1 MQLIKDDHSL
11 SEAIVALE
19 QQQKSD
25 FNLLKNH
32 FDFTVDSLNPK
43 NLIKEKFQDLTS
55 SPTFKS
61 RILKYGI
68 GLVTGFVTKKAI
80 VGKHPGIFK
89 SILGIAAQTA
99 ISGLIMK
106 SPDLLRIPKK

>member
-1 MQLIKDDHSL
+1 MQLIQDDKSL
-11 SEAIVALE
+11 SEAIIALE

-25 FNLLKNH
+25 FNLLKEH

-43 NLIKEKFQDLTS
+43 NIIKEKFQDLTS

-68 GLVTGFVTKKAI
+68 GLVTGFITKKAI
-80 VGKHPGIFK
+80 VGKHPGVFK

-106 SPDLLRIPKK
+106 SPDLLKISKK

>member
-1 MQLIKDDHSL
+1 MQLIKDDKSL
-11 SEAIVALE
+11 SDAIVALE

-25 FNLLKNH
+25 FSLLKSH

-61 RILKYGI
+61 RVLKYGV
-68 GLVTGFVTKKAI
+68 GLITGFITKKAV
-80 VGKHPGIFK
+80 VGKHPGIFRN
-89 SILGIAAQTA
+89 ILGIAAQTA

-106 SPDLLRIPKK
+106 SPDLLKSKR